1 MTPAS
6 QPLLAQ
12 TIVRDPI
19 VRFHLIWSCRISLDA
34 ARAGPVTQ
42 NRTTKEMSDTSA
54 DASALAENIE
64 ERRSSPL
71 KSPRVRF
78 ALLIGVIAILV
89 GGLVWYLDYQN
100 RGRYMES
107 TDNAYITAD
116 SVVVAPRIAGYVERV
131 LVSENQTVRQGQ
143 QLAELDPR
151 EYRAQT
157 DQIASQIEATTAA
170 GETTRSQIAEQQA
183 AITQAR
189 AQLDGARAEAAF
201 ATQQVARYQPLA
213 ASGAEPRERL
223 AQLQTQAR
231 QARERADA
239 AQAGLLA
246 AQRRIGT
253 LGAQVRQAESQTEAA
268 RAQLA
273 AARVNVESTLLR
285 AAIDG
290 RVGDLA
296 VRVGQFVQPGTRLM
310 TLVPVD
316 RLFIKANFKE
326 TQLGLMR
333 VGQPVHIEVDALP
346 GVELRG
352 RVASFAPGTG
362 AQFSILPPENATG
375 NFTKIVQR
383 VPVRIAIEAS
393 PEVRKLLVPGMSIE
407 VTVDTRSAKG
417 ELDRLRQ
424 AASRHR

>member
-1 MTPAS
+1 
-6 QPLLAQ
+6 
-12 TIVRDPI
+12 
-19 VRFHLIWSCRISLDA
+19 
-34 ARAGPVTQ
+34 
-42 NRTTKEMSDTSA
+42 MSDTSA
-54 DASALAENIE
+54 NASALAENIE

-223 AQLQTQAR
+223 DQLQTQAR
-231 QARERADA
+231 QARERTNA
-239 AQAGLLA
+239 AQAALLA
-246 AQRRIGT
+246 AQRRVGT
-253 LGAQVRQAESQTEAA
+253 LGAQVRQAQSQAEAA

-273 AARVNVESTLLR
+273 AARVNVESTLLT

-316 RLFIKANFKE
+316 RLFIEANFKE

-333 VGQPVHIEVDALP
+333 VGQPVRIEVDALADI
-346 GVELRG
+346 ELTG

-362 AQFSILPPENATG
+362 AQFSILPPQNATG

-393 PEVRKLLVPGMSIE
+393 PEVRKLLVPGMSVE

-424 AASRHR
+424 VAGEQR

>member
-1 MTPAS
+1 
-6 QPLLAQ
+6 
-12 TIVRDPI
+12 
-19 VRFHLIWSCRISLDA
+19 
-34 ARAGPVTQ
+34 
-42 NRTTKEMSDTSA
+42 MSDTSA
-54 DASALAENIE
+54 DASADAENIE
-64 ERRSSPL
+64 QRRSSPL
-71 KSPRVRF
+71 RSRRVRL
-78 ALLIGVIAILV
+78 ALLIGAIAIIV
-89 GGLVWYLDYQN
+89 GGLMWYFDHRA
-100 RGRYMES
+100 RGRYMQA
-107 TDNAYITAD
+107 TNNAYVAAD
-116 SVVVAPRIAGYVERV
+116 SVVVAPKIPGYVERV
-131 LVSENQTVRQGQ
+131 FVSENQSVRQGQ
-143 QLAELDPR
+143 PVAGLDPR
-151 EYRAQT
+151 ETRAQT
-157 DQIASQIEATTAA
+157 EQITSQIAAATAT

-183 AITQAR
+183 AIAQAQ
-189 AQLDGARAEAAF
+189 AQLGAARAEASF
-201 ATQQVARYQPLA
+201 AAQQVARYQPLA

>member
-1 MTPAS
+1 MDTGMADH
-6 QPLLAQ
+6 A
-12 TIVRDPI
+12 TV
-19 VRFHLIWSCRISLDA
+19 A
-34 ARAGPVTQ
+34 A
-42 NRTTKEMSDTSA
+42 
-54 DASALAENIE
+54 AELPNVE

-71 KSPRVRF
+71 KSPRVRL
-78 ALLIGVIAILV
+78 ALLIGAVAILV
-89 GGLVWYLDYQN
+89 AGFLWYSDRET
-100 RGRYMES
+100 RGKYMQS
-107 TDNAYITAD
+107 TDNAYVSAD
-116 SVVVAPRIAGYVERV
+116 SVVVAPRIGGYVERV
-131 LVSENQTVRQGQ
+131 LVAENQAVRQGQ
-143 QLAELDPR
+143 PLAELDVR

-157 DQIASQIEATTAA
+157 EQITSQIGAATATA
-170 GETTRSQIAEQQA
+170 ETTRSQIAEQQA
-183 AITQAR
+183 VIAQAQ
-189 AQLDGARAEAAF
+189 AQLDAARAEASF
-201 ATQQVARYQPLA
+201 AAQQVARYQPLA

-223 AQLQTQAR
+223 AQRQSQAR
-231 QARERADA
+231 QARERAEA

-246 AQRRIGT
+246 AQRRVGT
-253 LGAQVRQAESQTEAA
+253 LGAQVRQAESQAEAA

-316 RLFIKANFKE
+316 RLFIEANFKE

-333 VGQPVHIEVDALP
+333 VGQPVSIEVDALP
-346 GVELRG
+346 GIELSG

-362 AQFSILPPENATG
+362 AQFSVLPPQNATG

-383 VPVRIAIEAS
+383 VPVRIAIEARS
-393 PEVRKLLVPGMSIE
+393 EVRRLLVPGMSVQ

-417 ELDRLRQ
+417 ELDRIRQ
-424 AASRHR
+424 ATSRER